1 MSKYVVFS
9 RPDFPAFGL
18 NTERNSIPL
27 RIQSK
32 CRKLRTRKN
41 SVFGHCSRSDSWLEH
56 VKFAVHFWILQMP
69 TSYDKCRQVTTNR
82 TICDNIRRE
91 NGNLRRTVFLFPYK
105 LTYNLDKSFLLFL
118 LIIFSP
124 TPSVTLTVLLSPKIP
139 VFPLKRLQFFR
150 LFSPFIHLQSVSN
163 YPFICFLK
171 SEA

>member
-1 MSKYVVFS
+1 MSKYVDFS

-56 VKFAVHFWILQMP
+56 VNLRLIFGF
-69 TSYDKCRQVTTNR
+69 YKCRQVTTNR
-82 TICDNIRRE
+82 TICDNIRRK

-124 TPSVTLTVLLSPKIP
+124 TPSVTLTVLFSPKIP

-150 LFSPFIHLQSVSN
+150 LFSPFIHLQSISN